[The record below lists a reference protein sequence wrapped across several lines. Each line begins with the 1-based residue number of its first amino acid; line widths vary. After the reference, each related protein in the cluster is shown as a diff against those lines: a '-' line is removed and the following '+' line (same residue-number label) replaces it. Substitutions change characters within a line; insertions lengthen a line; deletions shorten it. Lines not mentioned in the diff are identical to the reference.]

1 MGSVIVS
8 SITEIGKIMRMQTI
22 AEFVEDEEILH
33 RVEEIGIDFAQ
44 GYFIGRPEPLS
55 SWKANI

>member
-1 MGSVIVS
+1 MDRAIVS

-55 SWKANI
+55 NWHS